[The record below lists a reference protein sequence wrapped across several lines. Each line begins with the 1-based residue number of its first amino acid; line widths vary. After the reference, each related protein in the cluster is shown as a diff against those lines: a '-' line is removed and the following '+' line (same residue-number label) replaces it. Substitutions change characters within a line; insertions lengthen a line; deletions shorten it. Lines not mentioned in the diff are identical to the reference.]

1 MKHNTDLWTAL
12 ESIEDL
18 LEKAEFISQ
27 AYNLTEL
34 GIGQVRE
41 RLLLIAEQHLKT

>member
-1 MKHNTDLWTAL
+1 MTTNKDLFRVL

-34 GIGQVRE
+34 GITQVRE
-41 RLLLIAEQHLKT
+41 RLLQLAQQIKT